1 MTIVIDNNGS
11 KFEYNYF
18 NNPIGYNNKSLKTF
32 VLPASQNIY
41 HFLYDFVGQ
50 ILLIVKNENA
60 SQIKIIVTFHWDD
73 DRSDNII
80 LFLKNFFK
88 KIQIDNYLIVKNN
101 ESFNDTDYY
110 YVHECNPPSI
120 AMHKEIYDAFMNAY
134 PTEIKLP
141 NKKVYLS
148 RLKTDNP
155 TNPMRPQRIDDEKT
169 VCIPDPYFTFNEGHI
184 EKLNAIDKN
193 FVKWESKINECTW
206 RGSPTYGLNTNFFDP
221 SSKDDLNPR
230 IYFIKLYYEN
240 KFKNFSYDD
249 SFMDIVGQINYKYI
263 LDIDGWTNT
272 WDGTVWKLYSGS
284 VLLKVKGPWKQ
295 WYYDD
300 IKEYVHYVPVENDFS
315 NLNEQIEWCINN
327 EEKCLEIVYNAR
339 QFVINKLNWDYVK
352 NKTIENVKN
361 FL

>member
-1 MTIVIDNNGS
+1 MNIVIDNNGS

-155 TNPMRPQRIDDEKT
+155 TNPMRPQRIDDEKKIEDFFIKNGFEIFCRSNFGET
-169 VCIPDPYFTFNEGHI
+169 DIISDIKYFRDVSVLVGLSGAGLTNSIFMQPGNTII
-184 EKLNAIDKN
+184 EISVPLISHCQH
-193 FVKWESKINECTW
+193 EE
-206 RGSPTYGLNTNFFDP
+206 NFFP
-221 SSKDDLNPR
+221 EKRILARHLFYGISS
-230 IYFIKLYYEN
+230 FIKNHLY
-240 KFKNFSYDD
+240 
-249 SFMDIVGQINYKYI
+249 IQIPCFDNSA
-263 LDIDGWTNT
+263 DN
-272 WDGTVWKLYSGS
+272 
-284 VLLKVKGPWKQ
+284 
-295 WYYDD
+295 
-300 IKEYVHYVPVENDFS
+300 
-315 NLNEQIEWCINN
+315 
-327 EEKCLEIVYNAR
+327 
-339 QFVINKLNWDYVK
+339 VINKIK
-352 NKTIENVKN
+352 NGPLYNIIRNDI
-361 FL
+361 